1 MKFIYHAKTKE
12 GERRSGTV
20 DASSKEAAL
29 VLLQKYNLFVTFLE
43 KAEEEVFYKKQIRIF
58 EKVTG
63 KDLVVFSRQMSLML
77 GSKVPLSET
86 LSTLAYQ
93 TKKRI
98 LKEVILKVTEEVEGG
113 TAFSAALSSYPKIFS
128 PFFIAMVK
136 SGEVS
141 GKLSDIINYLA
152 SYLEQ
157 EQEFHSKIKG
167 AMVYPAF
174 VFIVFLFIFIIMIF
188 VLIPQLSEIL
198 METGQE
204 LPSITKFVL
213 SLSDFLKHWG
223 LVLILPFFL
232 LLGGT
237 IHYYKTEKGKKFL
250 DKFFLMLPL
259 IGDFLKKIYLSR
271 LAENLSTLISGG
283 IPISK
288 ALEITA
294 EIVGNDVYTKLI
306 LETRDGVRRGEPMSL
321 VFQRHPESFSPIFT
335 QMVLVGERAGRL
347 DIALKKIGEAYQ
359 KEVGRTLEVLLS
371 LLEPAMIVFLGFL
384 VGGLVISVLIP
395 IYRFGAI

>member
-1 MKFIYHAKTKE
+1 L
-12 GERRSGTV
+12 
-20 DASSKEAAL
+20 D
-29 VLLQKYNLFVTFLE
+29 
-43 KAEEEVFYKKQIRIF
+43 
-58 EKVTG
+58 
-63 KDLVVFSRQMSLML
+63 
-77 GSKVPLSET
+77 
-86 LSTLAYQ
+86 
-93 TKKRI
+93 
-98 LKEVILKVTEEVEGG
+98 
-113 TAFSAALSSYPKIFS
+113 
-128 PFFIAMVK
+128 
-136 SGEVS
+136 
-141 GKLSDIINYLA
+141 
-152 SYLEQ
+152 
-157 EQEFHSKIKG
+157 
-167 AMVYPAF
+167 
-174 VFIVFLFIFIIMIF
+174 
-188 VLIPQLSEIL
+188 PQLYW
-198 METGQE
+198 Q
-204 LPSITKFVL
+204 
-213 SLSDFLKHWG
+213 SLSDFAVGKIIYRDFYWEYGFLYLALG
-223 LVLILPFFL
+223 LPFFL

-237 IHYYKTEKGKKFL
+237 INYYKTEKGKKFL
-250 DKFFLMLPL
+250 DKFFLTLPL
-259 IGDFLKKIYLSR
+259 LGDFLKKIYLSR

-395 IYRFGAI
+395 VYRFGAI